1 MTDSKDV
8 IPLVSSQ
15 DHKRIFDNDQGPN
28 TGGMGAYSP
37 APAVTPAVFDDI
49 MKNIIY
55 RTIDGLV
62 KEGITYRGILYAGV
76 MLTKDGP
83 KTLEFNARFGDPETE
98 AILPRMKSDIV
109 EAMLACVGG
118 NLGKFAKVS
127 GLSWDPR
134 PCVCVVCAAQGYPGD
149 YKKGSPITGLE
160 AAAQMKDI
168 MVFHAGTRKAGEIV
182 TNGGRVLGVTGL
194 GASIKDAIARTYQA
208 VEKIKFEGMQYRKDI
223 GRKAL

>member
-1 MTDSKDV
+1 M

-37 APAVTPAVFDDI
+37 APVVTPALFDEI
-49 MKNIIY
+49 MKKIIY

-76 MLTKDGP
+76 MVTRDGP
-83 KTLEFNARFGDPETE
+83 KTLEFNSRFGDPETE
-98 AILPRMKSDIV
+98 AILPRLKTDIV
-109 EAMLACVGG
+109 EVMLATARG
-118 NLGKFAKVS
+118 NLGKFAKAS

-134 PCVCVVCAAQGYPGD
+134 PCVCVVCAAKGYPGV
-149 YKKGSPITGLE
+149 YEKGAPITGLD
-160 AAAQMKDI
+160 AAAKMKDV
-168 MVFHAGTRKAGEIV
+168 MVFHAGTRKAGDIV

-194 GASIKDAIARTYQA
+194 GATIRDAIDLAYQA
-208 VEKIKFEGMQYRKDI
+208 VGRINFEGMQYRRDI